1 MNLIT
6 ETKYKLNYYKQHLE
20 ELEGC
25 LRCTNTEHLTK
36 DCIHYI
42 NDEVTKAKKNI
53 EYYEGIL
60 KVLEEK

>member
-1 MNLIT
+1 MNLLT
-6 ETKYKLNYYKQHLE
+6 ETKYRLKYHKKHLE
-20 ELEGC
+20 ELQGC
-25 LRCTNTEHLTK
+25 LSCTNTKHLSK

-60 KVLEEK
+60 KVLEDK